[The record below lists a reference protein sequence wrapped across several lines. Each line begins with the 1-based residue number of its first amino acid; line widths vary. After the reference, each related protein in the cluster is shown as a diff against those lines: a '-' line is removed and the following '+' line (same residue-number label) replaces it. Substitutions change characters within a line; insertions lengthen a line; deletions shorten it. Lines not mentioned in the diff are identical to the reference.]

1 MLSLLNF
8 LQHAALVS
16 SHEEQALHRGK
27 TERKVEGCS
36 LVTVECQLLQHLEG
50 CLQNSAENAVVP
62 IQTNLLHSETASSYT
77 CFQTRI

>member
-36 LVTVECQLLQHLEG
+36 LVTVECQLLQTSGRLSSELSRK
-50 CLQNSAENAVVP
+50 CCSA
-62 IQTNLLHSETASSYT
+62 HSNKSSALRD
-77 CFQTRI
+77 CK